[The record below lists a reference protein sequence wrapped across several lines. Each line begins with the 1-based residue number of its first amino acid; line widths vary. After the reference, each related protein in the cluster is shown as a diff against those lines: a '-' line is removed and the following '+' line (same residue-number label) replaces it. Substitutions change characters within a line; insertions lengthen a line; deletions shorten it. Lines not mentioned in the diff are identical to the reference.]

1 MVLFSASCTI
11 LQTSIHSSSDTL
23 FTSSNPFNLSL
34 CPLYIHRGF
43 DLCCI
48 WLFKHLIYVSLLYQ
62 SLTFAMKSWWSVP
75 VRCGSCFCWL
85 YIAFPS
91 LTTKNAI
98 NLISVLAISWCLCIK
113 LPRVVEKWYLLW
125 PMHSLGRMQLAFALI
140 HFVLQGQTCLL
151 LHISL
156 DFLLLHSNPQWWIQ
170 HLFSVFVLGGL
181 LGLHRTD
188 QLQWPNQ
195 SPNINFP
202 AGIIKIG
209 Y

>member
-11 LQTSIHSSSDTL
+11 LQTSIHSSSNTL

-34 CPLYIHRGF
+34 PPLYIHRGF

-48 WLFKHLIYVSLLYQ
+48 WLVKLLIYVSLLSL

-75 VRCGSCFCWL
+75 VRCRSCFCWL

-91 LTTKNAI
+91 LATKNAI

-113 LPRVVEKWYLLW
+113 LPRVVEKWHLLW

-140 HFVLQGQTCLL
+140 HFVLQGQSCLL

-156 DFLLLHSNPQWWIQ
+156 DFLLLHSNPQWWI
-170 HLFSVFVLGGL
+170 
-181 LGLHRTD
+181 
-188 QLQWPNQ
+188 
-195 SPNINFP
+195 
-202 AGIIKIG
+202 
-209 Y
+209 